1 MRVYFATTM
10 YPNDADGFRGVFM
23 RNVLAALARV
33 PELDLTAWTPPGDL
47 PRGVRTAT
55 TAPERE
61 WLAKLLNDGGISH
74 LIRAGGVRGMV
85 APITLLRHLRAGY
98 RRHPDVDLYHINWL
112 QTALPLPDRSEERRL
127 GQEGGSTCKYRWG

>member
-85 APITLLRHLRAGY
+85 APITL
-98 RRHPDVDLYHINWL
+98 
-112 QTALPLPDRSEERRL
+112 RSEERRV
-127 GQEGGSTCKYRWG
+127 GKECVSTCRSRWSTFH

>member
-74 LIRAGGVRGMV
+74 LIRAGGVRG
-85 APITLLRHLRAGY
+85 
-98 RRHPDVDLYHINWL
+98 
-112 QTALPLPDRSEERRL
+112 DRKSTRL
-127 GQEGGSTCKYRWG
+127 NSSHYCASRMPSSA